1 MKNNFPKGV
10 LFDLDGVL
18 VDTESQYSIFW
29 GKMGIEY
36 NTGIPDFAERI
47 KGSNLAAILST
58 YFPEKSVQDEIVEK
72 LNAFQAAMTYEI
84 CPGVKEFISQLKQHN
99 IPTCIVTSS
108 DDKKMEQLF
117 AHQPY
122 FRENFSNII
131 TGDQVT
137 NSKPHPECFLKGA
150 QKIGVD
156 IKDCLIFEDSMQG
169 ITAGLASGAKVI
181 ALSTTCSIE
190 QISTLTNVI
199 IPGFK
204 DFSLDVIPQLFD

>member
-10 LFDLDGVL
+10 LGGLDGVL

-36 NTGIPDFAERI
+36 NTGIPDFADRI
-47 KGSNLAAILST
+47 KGSNLAAILNT

>member
-36 NTGIPDFAERI
+36 NTGIPDFADRI
-47 KGSNLAAILST
+47 KGSNLAAILNT

-84 CPGVKEFISQLKQHN
+84 CPGVMEFISQLKQHN

>member
-36 NTGIPDFAERI
+36 NTGIPDFADRI
-47 KGSNLAAILST
+47 KGSNLAAILNT

-181 ALSTTCSIE
+181 ALSTTCTIE

>member
-36 NTGIPDFAERI
+36 NTGIPDFADRI
-47 KGSNLAAILST
+47 KGSNLAAILNT

-122 FRENFSNII
+122 FRENFSNIF

>member
-36 NTGIPDFAERI
+36 NTGIPDFADRI
-47 KGSNLAAILST
+47 KGSNLAAILNT
-58 YFPEKSVQDEIVEK
+58 YFPEKSVQDEIVKK